1 MYLNPNSYVI
11 AGKAK
16 GKCRGVFPLPEEM
29 VSREPAGRPRSH
41 RGLDLRSTN
50 WKSERLIW
58 PLDLFGLAFS
68 VGPII

>member
-1 MYLNPNSYVI
+1 MYLHLNSHII

-16 GKCRGVFPLPEEM
+16 GQCWGVFPLPAETA
-29 VSREPAGRPRSH
+29 SRETAGRPRS
-41 RGLDLRSTN
+41 RTGLDLRSTN
-50 WKSERLIW
+50 WKSEPLIW